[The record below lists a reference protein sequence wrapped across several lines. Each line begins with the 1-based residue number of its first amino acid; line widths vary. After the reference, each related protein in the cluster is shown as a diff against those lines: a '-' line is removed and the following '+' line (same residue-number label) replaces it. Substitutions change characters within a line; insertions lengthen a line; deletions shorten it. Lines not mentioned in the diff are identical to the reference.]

1 MMQDPSGSIPTGA
14 LPNTLPS
21 DSAEM
26 APLCAIFRR
35 HLKEQNL
42 KYTPERAD
50 ILNAILEMDDVFEA
64 ESLLASMRSHGDR
77 VSKATVYRTLKLLQ
91 DAGIINQ
98 ALFDEKQS
106 HYQLVYGREASDY
119 MVCVKTGQHIQI
131 SSDELIK
138 IRNRICREH
147 GWEPVGHRFQVYAI
161 SPDAPA
167 D

>member
-1 MMQDPSGSIPTGA
+1 
-14 LPNTLPS
+14 
-21 DSAEM
+21 M

-50 ILNAILEMDDVFEA
+50 ILNAILKMDDVFEA
-64 ESLLASMRSHGDR
+64 DSLLQTMRSTGER

-106 HYQLVYGREASDY
+106 HYQLVYGREPSDY
-119 MVCVKTGQHIQI
+119 MVCVKTGRLVRI
-131 SSDELIK
+131 SSDELMH
-138 IRNRICREH
+138 IRDRICAEH
-147 GWEPVGHRFQVYAI
+147 GWEPVGHRFQVYGI
-161 SPDAPA
+161 SPHHQQNEGD
-167 D
+167 